1 MKKPVMH
8 FVKPKVRQQIIFIC
22 MFSTFIPLFI
32 VGLFSI
38 MQARK
43 QMSEQYESQLAATAV
58 RINSTIFDITTSLYT
73 SCDNLINSNYLRKLL
88 GSDFN
93 TSNDRQSYEL
103 VYNSLTTMHSNTAA
117 IASIMIYT
125 NNPNIPSNS
134 CITSVDANYSGLQ
147 WSNQIKGRTLND
159 WQCLTVEDA
168 RHNKVYELSIVKRIG
183 INSTKY
189 SAYLVLS
196 IDANYLKNRLL
207 DSEYNIMA
215 SVDNKPTFYSSEKV
229 WLQKHIPFP
238 SDFNSNYY
246 KYTGP
251 LVIDSKKQLT
261 NIVTFLPYKTSNKF
275 YICVSDP
282 NAYTRLNRITLTYVF
297 ILITATL
304 LPLILTILFSS
315 YFNTR
320 VQTLKNAMHQVS
332 QGDYNIMKLFKGD
345 DELAEIFKDLK
356 ATVQKISENEANFY
370 QSQIVEQQLINKQ
383 QQMEFKM
390 LASQI
395 NPHFLYNTL
404 ETIRM
409 QALSTGNKDVITSI
423 KLLGK
428 SMHYVLENTGTDSTT
443 LAKELEYVEVYLSIQ
458 KLRFGDRVNYT
469 IQYSDDMD
477 LENYKILPLL
487 LQPIV
492 ENAVI
497 HGLERNKVNGQIII
511 NISKTA
517 DNLLIVKITDNGNGM
532 NADQLKELNN
542 RINSAS
548 LDSTSSIGLYNINQR
563 IKLLYGS
570 EYGITFSSQLNEGTT
585 VTLIIPVIVVKEA

>member
-1 MKKPVMH
+1 MH
-8 FVKPKVRQQIIFIC
+8 FVKSKVRQQIIFIC

-38 MQARK
+38 IQARN
-43 QMSEQYESQLAATAV
+43 QMSEQYESQITETAL
-58 RINSTIFDITTSLYT
+58 RINSTLFDITTSLYT
-73 SCDNLINSNYLRKLL
+73 SCDNLINSNYLRILL
-88 GSDFN
+88 GSDFSAFSDHQN
-93 TSNDRQSYEL
+93 YEL
-103 VYNSLTTMHSNTAA
+103 ASNSLSTMHSTTSA
-117 IASIMIYT
+117 ISSIMVYT

-134 CITSVDANYSGLQ
+134 YITTVNDYSDLQ
-147 WSNQIKGRTLND
+147 WSEQIVDKGLNN
-159 WQCLTVEDA
+159 WQCLTGEDSW
-168 RHNKVYELSIVKRIG
+168 HNKVYELSIIRRIG
-183 INSTKY
+183 INSTDY

-207 DSEYNIMA
+207 DSDYTVMA
-215 SVDNKPTFYSSEKV
+215 SVDNEPTFYSSKKN
-229 WLQKHIPFP
+229 WLQKLIPFP
-238 SDFNSNYY
+238 SEFNNNYY

-251 LVIDSKKQLT
+251 VIIDSKKQLT
-261 NIVTFLPYKTSNKF
+261 NIVTFLPYKTYNKF
-275 YICVSDP
+275 YIFVSDP
-282 NAYTRLNRITLTYVF
+282 DAYSRLNRITLTYVF

-304 LPLILTILFSS
+304 FPILLTILFSS
-315 YFNTR
+315 YFNNR
-320 VQTLKNAMHQVS
+320 VQTLRNIMHQVS

-345 DELAEIFKDLK
+345 DELTEIFRDLK
-356 ATVQKISENEANFY
+356 STVQKISENEAKFY
-370 QSQIVEQQLINKQ
+370 QSQIVEQRLINKQ

-458 KLRFGDRVNYT
+458 KLRFGDRVNYI
-469 IQYSDDMD
+469 IQYSEQMN
-477 LENYKILPLL
+477 LAEYKILPLL
-487 LQPIV
+487 LQPVV

-497 HGLERNKVNGQIII
+497 HGLERNKMNGQIII

-517 DNLLIVKITDNGNGM
+517 DNLLIIKITDNGNGM
-532 NADQLKELNN
+532 NTDQLKELNN
-542 RINSAS
+542 RINLSS
-548 LDSTSSIGLYNINQR
+548 LDSASSIGLYNINQR
-563 IKLLYGS
+563 IKLLYGA
-570 EYGITFSSQLNEGTT
+570 EYGITFTSQLNDGTT
-585 VTLIIPVIVVKEA
+585 VTLTIPAIVVKEA

>member
-8 FVKPKVRQQIIFIC
+8 FIKPKVRQQIVLIC
-22 MFSTFIPLFI
+22 MLSTFIPLFI

-43 QMSEQYESQLAATAV
+43 QMSEQYESQVTAAAL
-58 RINSTIFDITTSLYT
+58 RINSTLFDITSSLYT
-73 SCDNLINSNYLRKLL
+73 SCDNLINRNYLRILL

-93 TSNDRQSYEL
+93 TSRDRQYYDL
-103 VYNSLTTMHSNTAA
+103 VSDSLATMHTNTAA

-134 CITSVDANYSGLQ
+134 NIVSVNADYSGME
-147 WSNQIKGRTLND
+147 WSDQIGNKALNS
-159 WQCLTVEDA
+159 WQCLTGEDSW
-168 RHNKVYELSIVKRIG
+168 HNKVYELSIIRRIG

-189 SAYLVLS
+189 SAYLILS
-196 IDANYLKNRLL
+196 IDYNYLKNRLL

-215 SVDNKPTFYSSEKV
+215 SVDNEPTFYSSDKT
-229 WLQKHIPFP
+229 WLQKQIPFP
-238 SDFNSNYY
+238 SDFNNNYY

-251 LVIDSKKQLT
+251 LVIDSKKQLA
-261 NIVTFLPYKTSNKF
+261 NIVTFLPYKTYNKF

-282 NAYTRLNRITLTYVF
+282 NAYSRLNRITLIYVV

-304 LPLILTILFSS
+304 FPILLTILYSS

-345 DELAEIFKDLK
+345 DELTEIFKDLK

-383 QQMEFKM
+383 QQMEYKM

-409 QALSTGNKDVITSI
+409 QALSTGNKDVIASI
-423 KLLGK
+423 KLLGR

-458 KLRFGDRVNYT
+458 KLRFGNRVNYT
-469 IQYSDDMD
+469 IQHSEDID
-477 LENYKILPLL
+477 LNDYKILPLL

-497 HGLERNKVNGQIII
+497 HGLERNTMNGQIII
-511 NISKTA
+511 SISKTTDA
-517 DNLLIVKITDNGNGM
+517 LLIIKITDNGNGM
-532 NADQLKELNN
+532 NTERLKELNN

-563 IKLLYGS
+563 IKLLYGA
-570 EYGITFSSQLNEGTT
+570 EYGITFTSQLNEGTT
-585 VTLIIPVIVVKEA
+585 VTLIIPAIVVKEA

>member
-8 FVKPKVRQQIIFIC
+8 FVTSKVRQQIIFIC
-22 MFSTFIPLFI
+22 IFSTFIPLFI

-43 QMSEQYESQLAATAV
+43 QMSEQYESQVTAAAL
-58 RINSTIFDITTSLYT
+58 RINSTLFDITTSLYT
-73 SCDNLINSNYLRKLL
+73 SCDNLINSNNLRILL
-88 GSDFN
+88 GSDFS
-93 TSNDRQSYEL
+93 TSSDHQYYEL
-103 VYNSLTTMHSNTAA
+103 VSNSLSTMHSNTAT
-117 IASIMIYT
+117 IASIKVYT

-134 CITSVDANYSGLQ
+134 YITTVNDYSSLQ
-147 WSNQIKGRTLND
+147 WSDQIVGKALNN
-159 WQCLTVEDA
+159 WQCLTGEDSWN
-168 RHNKVYELSIVKRIG
+168 NKVFELSIMRRIG

-207 DSEYNIMA
+207 DSEYTVMA
-215 SVDNKPTFYSSEKV
+215 SVDNEPTFYSSEKR
-229 WLQKHIPFP
+229 WLQKLIPFP
-238 SDFNSNYY
+238 SEFDNNYY

-251 LVIDSKKQLT
+251 IMIDSKKQLS
-261 NIVTFLPYKTSNKF
+261 NIVTFLPYKTYNKF
-275 YICVSDP
+275 YIFVSDP
-282 NAYTRLNRITLTYVF
+282 DAYSRLNRITLIYVV

-304 LPLILTILFSS
+304 FPILLTILFSS

-345 DELAEIFKDLK
+345 DELTEIFKDLK
-356 ATVQKISENEANFY
+356 TTVQKISENEAKFY

-458 KLRFGDRVNYT
+458 KLRFGDRVNYI
-469 IQYSDDMD
+469 IQYCEDMD
-477 LENYKILPLL
+477 MNDYKILPLL

-497 HGLERNKVNGQIII
+497 HGLERNKMNGQIII
-511 NISKTA
+511 NISKTT
-517 DNLLIVKITDNGNGM
+517 DNLLIIKIADSGNGM
-532 NADQLKELNN
+532 NAEQLKELNN
-542 RINSAS
+542 RINSAT

-563 IKLLYGS
+563 IKLLYGAK
-570 EYGITFSSQLNEGTT
+570 YGITFSSQLNEGTT
-585 VTLIIPVIVVKEA
+585 VTLIIPAIVVKEA

>member
-8 FVKPKVRQQIIFIC
+8 FVKPKVRQQIILIC

-43 QMSEQYESQLAATAV
+43 QMSEQYESQVSTAAL

-88 GSDFN
+88 GSDFS
-93 TSNDRQSYEL
+93 TTNDRQYYKL
-103 VYNSLTTMHSNTAA
+103 ATDSLTTMRSTTAA

-134 CITSVDANYSGLQ
+134 YITTVNNYSGLQ
-147 WSNQIKGRTLND
+147 WSDQIAKNALNS
-159 WQCLTVEDA
+159 WKCLTSEDSW
-168 RHNKVYELSIVKRIG
+168 HSKVYELSIIRRIG

-207 DSEYNIMA
+207 DSEYTVMA
-215 SVDNKPTFYSSEKV
+215 SVDNELTFYSSERN
-229 WLQKHIPFP
+229 WLQKLIPFP
-238 SDFNSNYY
+238 SEFDNNYY

-251 LVIDSKKQLT
+251 LVIDSKKQLA
-261 NIVTFLPYKTSNKF
+261 NIVTFLPYKTYNKF
-275 YICVSDP
+275 YICVTDP
-282 NAYTRLNRITLTYVF
+282 NAYARLNRITLIYVV
-297 ILITATL
+297 ILITVTL
-304 LPLILTILFSS
+304 FPIILTILYSS

-332 QGDYNIMKLFKGD
+332 LGDYNIMKLFKGD
-345 DELAEIFKDLK
+345 DELTEIFKDLK
-356 ATVQKISENEANFY
+356 STVQKISENEALFY

-383 QQMEFKM
+383 QQMEYKM
-390 LASQI
+390 LANQI

-458 KLRFGDRVNYT
+458 KIRFGDRVNYT
-469 IQYSDDMD
+469 INYYEDMD
-477 LENYKILPLL
+477 LNNYKILPLL

-517 DNLLIVKITDNGNGM
+517 NNMLIIKITDNGNGM
-532 NADQLKELNN
+532 NAVQLKELNK

-548 LDSTSSIGLYNINQR
+548 LDTTSSIGLYNINQR
-563 IKLLYGS
+563 IKLLYGA
-570 EYGITFSSQLNEGTT
+570 EYGITFASQLNEGTT
-585 VTLIIPVIVVKEA
+585 VTLIIPAITVKEA

>member
-22 MFSTFIPLFI
+22 MFSTFIPLFF

-38 MQARK
+38 MQARM
-43 QMSEQYESQLAATAV
+43 QMSEQYKSQVTAAAL
-58 RINSTIFDITTSLYT
+58 RINSTLFDITTSLYT
-73 SCDNLINSNYLRKLL
+73 SCDNLINSNYLRILL
-88 GSDFN
+88 GSGYS
-93 TSNDRQSYEL
+93 TSSDDHQYYKLAS
-103 VYNSLTTMHSNTAA
+103 NSLSTMHSTTAA

-125 NNPNIPSNS
+125 NNPNIPSNAY
-134 CITSVDANYSGLQ
+134 ITTLSDYSSLQ
-147 WSNQIKGRTLND
+147 WSDQVVGKALNS
-159 WQCLTVEDA
+159 WQCLTSEDSW
-168 RHNKVYELSIVKRIG
+168 HNKVYELSIIRRIG

-207 DSEYNIMA
+207 GSEYTVMA
-215 SVDNKPTFYSSEKV
+215 SVDNEPTFYSSEKK
-229 WLQKHIPFP
+229 WLQKLIPFP
-238 SDFNSNYY
+238 SKFDNNYY

-251 LVIDSKKQLT
+251 IMIDSKKQLA
-261 NIVTFLPYKTSNKF
+261 NIVTFLPYKTYNKF
-275 YICVSDP
+275 YICVSSPD
-282 NAYTRLNRITLTYVF
+282 AYSRLNRITLIYVV

-304 LPLILTILFSS
+304 LPILLTILFSS
-315 YFNTR
+315 YFNSR
-320 VQTLKNAMHQVS
+320 VQALKNAMHQVS
-332 QGDYNIMKLFKGD
+332 QGDYIIMKLFKGD

-356 ATVQKISENEANFY
+356 ATVQKISENEAKFY

-443 LAKELEYVEVYLSIQ
+443 LANELEYVEVYLSIQ
-458 KLRFGDRVNYT
+458 KLRFGDRVNYN
-469 IQYSDDMD
+469 IHYHDDMD
-477 LENYKILPLL
+477 LNDYKILPLL

-497 HGLERNKVNGQIII
+497 HGLERNKMNGQIII
-511 NISKTA
+511 DISKTA
-517 DNLLIVKITDNGNGM
+517 DNLLIVKIIDNGNGM
-532 NADQLKELNN
+532 NAEGLKDLNN

-563 IKLLYGS
+563 IKLLYGA
-570 EYGITFSSQLNEGTT
+570 EYGITITSQLNEGTT
-585 VTLIIPVIVVKEA
+585 VTLIIPAIVVKEE